1 MFFRIQSKGSCFLVD
16 GIPPEPKT
24 VVASRGQF
32 TQKEASSSSRYST
45 LLHPRTSNSPAGW
58 PWERGFKGPSEF
70 GVAVPVPPVP
80 TQVCILDSAWTCHK
94 PKFMLL

>member
-16 GIPPEPKT
+16 GIPPEPKP

-45 LLHPRTSNSPAGW
+45 LLHPRTSNSQLAGHGNAGS
-58 PWERGFKGPSEF
+58 RVRPS
-70 GVAVPVPPVP
+70 
-80 TQVCILDSAWTCHK
+80 SAL
-94 PKFMLL
+94 PFRSLLFRHWFAY